1 MNTFDKIKLI
11 SKLEYIKKIDTSK
24 FISVTKDGNL
34 LYYKYKQN
42 KPYSLNIRVDF
53 EQKELVLEF
62 TGKVL
67 LERYRELINFE
78 TISYCLENIN
88 MLNIIN
94 LDIHQ
99 IINDSQV
106 CLCDVTKD
114 IIIDTDIKDM
124 IPQIKTMIRCYDKWK
139 YSLYSGGIS
148 ISNCAKTKK
157 HKKRIIIYDKD
168 EEMNMADNKEFL
180 NIINN
185 GKEMLENFRNVKR
198 IELNINTME
207 QIRTLLEIKDNSL
220 LSVLNSTA
228 NPILKI
234 LDKILVPKSQIDN
247 NKDITID
254 ELPKQALLEKYK
266 YDLGKIEMV
275 IRQHSAKTTSIKK
288 AMQPYKNLIRKL
300 ESLENTAIDFRALV
314 A

>member
-1 MNTFDKIKLI
+1 MIKFDKIKLI
-11 SKLEYIKKIDTSK
+11 SRLEYAEIIDISQFTS
-24 FISVTKDGNL
+24 ITKYENL
-34 LYYKYKQN
+34 LYYKYTQS
-42 KPYSLNIRVDF
+42 KPYNLNITVDN
-53 EQKELVLEF
+53 EHQELVLEF

-67 LERYRELINFE
+67 LERYRELINIE

-88 MLNIIN
+88 RLNIIKLN
-94 LDIHQ
+94 THQ
-99 IINDSQV
+99 IIIDSQV
-106 CLCDVTKD
+106 CLCDATKD

-124 IPQIKTMIRCYDKWK
+124 IAQIKTMISSYDKWK
-139 YSLYSGGIS
+139 YKPYSGGID
-148 ISNCAKTKK
+148 ISNCAKTKR
-157 HKKRIIIYDKD
+157 HKKRIIIYDKY
-168 EEMNMADNKEFL
+168 EEMKMATNREFL
-180 NIINN
+180 KTISN
-185 GKEMLENFRNVKR
+185 GEEMLNSFKNNKR
-198 IELNINTME
+198 FELNINTME

-228 NPILKI
+228 NPILTI
-234 LDKILVPKSQIDN
+234 IDKILIEKSLIS

-254 ELPKQALLEKYK
+254 ELPRQALLEKYE

>member
-1 MNTFDKIKLI
+1 MNKFDKIKLI
-11 SKLEYIKKIDTSK
+11 SKLEYVKIIDMSK
-24 FISVTKDGNL
+24 FTTVTKEGNI

-42 KPYSLNIRVDF
+42 KPYSLNIRLYL

-67 LERYRELINFE
+67 LERYKELISIE

-88 MLNIIN
+88 KLNIVN
-94 LDIHQ
+94 LDIDK

-124 IPQIKTMIRCYDKWK
+124 ITQIKTMISSYDKWK
-139 YSLYSGGIS
+139 YSPYSGGIS

-157 HKKRIIIYDKD
+157 HKKRIIIYDKY
-168 EEMNMADNKEFL
+168 EEMNMANNREFL
-180 NIINN
+180 NVINN
-185 GKEMLENFRNVKR
+185 EKEILNSFKNVKR
-198 IELNINTME
+198 IELNINTMK
-207 QIRTLLEIKDNSL
+207 QIRTLLEIHDNSL
-220 LSVLNSTA
+220 LSVLNSIA

-234 LDKILVPKSQIDN
+234 IEQIFISQKLTD
-247 NKDITID
+247 NKDLNME
-254 ELPKQALLEKYK
+254 ELAKQALLEKHG
-266 YDLGKIEMV
+266 YDLGKIEMLM
-275 IRQHSAKTTSIKK
+275 RQRMAKTTSIKR
-288 AMQPYKNLIRKL
+288 AMQPYKNLVWKL
-300 ESLENTAIDFRALV
+300 ENLKDTAIDFRALV

>member
-1 MNTFDKIKLI
+1 MNKFDKIKII
-11 SKLEYIKKIDTSK
+11 SRLEYIKKIDISK

-34 LYYKYKQN
+34 LYYKYEQN
-42 KPYSLNIRVDF
+42 KTYNLNIRIDF
-53 EQKELVLEF
+53 ERKELVLGF

-67 LERYRELINFE
+67 MERYKELINLE

-88 MLNIIN
+88 RLNIIKLN
-94 LDIHQ
+94 THQ
-99 IINDSQV
+99 IIIDSQV
-106 CLCDVTKD
+106 CLCDATKD

-124 IPQIKTMIRCYDKWK
+124 IAQIKTMISSYDKWK
-139 YSLYSGGIS
+139 YKPYSGGID
-148 ISNCAKTKK
+148 ISNCAKTKR
-157 HKKRIIIYDKD
+157 HKKRIIIYDKY
-168 EEMNMADNKEFL
+168 EEMKMATNREFL
-180 NIINN
+180 KTISN
-185 GKEMLENFRNVKR
+185 GEEMLNSFKNVKR
-198 IELNINTME
+198 FELNINTME

-234 LDKILVPKSQIDN
+234 LDKILIKKSQIEN

-254 ELPKQALLEKYK
+254 ELPKQALLEKYE